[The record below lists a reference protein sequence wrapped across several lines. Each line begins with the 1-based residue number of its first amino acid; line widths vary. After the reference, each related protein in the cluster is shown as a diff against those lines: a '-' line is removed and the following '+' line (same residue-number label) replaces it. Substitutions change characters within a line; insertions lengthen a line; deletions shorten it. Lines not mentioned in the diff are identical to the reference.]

1 MNALALGPSDSHV
14 ESQASTWVQ
23 LVKTNGEKTNL
34 KIEPGQKIEFA
45 AGTTAA
51 VVFGQPDKTVLKIKD
66 KTVNLKPFVTTD
78 NPSRALV
85 ILNQIR
91 D

>member
-1 MNALALGPSDSHV
+1 MGELVSGPSDSHL
-14 ESQASTWVQ
+14 ESQAQTWVQ

-34 KIEPGQKIEFA
+34 KIEPGQKIEFTS
-45 AGTTAA
+45 GTTAA
-51 VVFGQPDKTVLKIKD
+51 VVFGQPDKTVLKVKD
-66 KTVNLKPFVTTD
+66 KTVNLKPFITME

-85 ILNQIR
+85 ILSQIR